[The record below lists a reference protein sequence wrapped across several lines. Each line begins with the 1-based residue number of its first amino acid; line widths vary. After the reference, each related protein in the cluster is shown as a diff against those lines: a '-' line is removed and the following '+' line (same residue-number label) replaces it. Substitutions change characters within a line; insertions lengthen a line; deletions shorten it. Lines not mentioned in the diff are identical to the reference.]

1 VKTSES
7 SRIRVWASITVM
19 IGVYVGAVYWVYRA
33 SSGASESMARLLP
46 LATALAVVPLVL
58 MTILAVLSMIAKS
71 IRYVARVAAVRI
83 SPEIRETLAGVVVG
97 DGDRERLRWL
107 AGHYPRPFEVIFTE
121 FLSSFGGQ
129 INSEL
134 SVLAEELGLVERWR
148 RATHSRNFLVQK
160 TALANLGRI
169 GHPIDPGFLRHPLE
183 QTRIE
188 AACAALASGLADA
201 PALVFKMLPDQSQL
215 GRILLADSLRPF
227 APEICE
233 RYLADGIRSP
243 DIRRA
248 KASIDLLRAWERWI
262 PITGFSQLV
271 AKRDMDLRLAALPAL
286 RFAAAAEQE
295 AAQEIIDLLNL
306 PDERVHAPAAKA
318 AADLGISASIP
329 LLMKQLR
336 QGGPVSALAAAQ
348 ALAGLG
354 PEGMDLLEK
363 EIVSGERPQYAL
375 QALEQSLVAERG

>member
-1 VKTSES
+1 MKTSES

>member
-71 IRYVARVAAVRI
+71 IRYVARVGAVRI